1 MKRRVNLFQAAM
13 ARWRTLYPYNAVHA
27 LRMPQALDAGRLE
40 ADIRQHLQA
49 CGLTGVELDAAGQ
62 RYEWTDGPS
71 RAVLRV
77 IAGKDDAIAVL
88 HAEMEREL
96 NGPFA
101 ANGRGDPFRFF
112 AVDAAGSFF
121 LGLAYDHYV
130 ASGDSIVALLRGIA
144 GRYLGSA
151 GHAESRPLRRY
162 GPSYARLLG
171 RHAAAMIKGLPALAD
186 MLAGGRRSFRLRY
199 RDAGDG
205 RNAVTFARIGS
216 AERARLEERAHAWG
230 MTTHD
235 LLLATLL
242 KALSPLLPE
251 RIKAPRR
258 NEIAVATIV
267 NIRRD
272 LGKSSRDGL
281 APCLASFRVAHRVPD
296 DVSLRDLAS
305 SVLAQT
311 SAAKRNKTHLQ
322 TLLLLALVGSWW
334 GLMSVAQHHRYFPKH
349 FPICAGSTPLDI
361 DALWHA
367 GGESAGS
374 VPDYVRV
381 VSTGPMAPMIVAF
394 TMAGGA
400 INIGISFRTTVY
412 SRQAVDAVAG
422 AMIESIRT
430 L

>member
-27 LRMPQALDAGRLE
+27 LSMQQALDAGRLE
-40 ADIRQHLQA
+40 ADIRDHLQA

-71 RAVLRV
+71 RAVLRA
-77 IAGKDDAIAVL
+77 IAGKGDAIGVL
-88 HAEMEREL
+88 HGEMEREL
-96 NGPFA
+96 NGAFA

-112 AVDAAGSFF
+112 AVDAGSSFF

-144 GRYLGSA
+144 ERYLGAA
-151 GHAESRPLRRY
+151 GHTESPPLRRY

-171 RHAAAMIKGLPALAD
+171 RQAGALIKGLPELAGIV
-186 MLAGGRRSFRLRY
+186 AGGRRSFRLRY

-205 RNAVTFARIGS
+205 RNAVSFARIGS

-235 LLLATLL
+235 VLLATLL
-242 KALSPLLPE
+242 KALSPLVPQ
-251 RIKAPRR
+251 RIQAPRR

-272 LGKSSRDGL
+272 LGASSRDGL
-281 APCLASFRVAHRVPD
+281 VPCLASFRVAHRVPE
-296 DVSLRDLAS
+296 DVGLRDIAS

-311 SAAKRNKTHLQ
+311 STAKRKKAHLQ
-322 TLLLLALVGSWW
+322 TVLLLALVGSWW
-334 GLMSVAQHHRYFPKH
+334 GLMSVAQRHRYFPKH
-349 FPICAGSTPLDI
+349 VPLCAGSTPLDI
-361 DALWHA
+361 DVLWHA
-367 GGESAGS
+367 GRESAGNA
-374 VPDYVRV
+374 PDYVRV
-381 VSTGPMAPMIVAF
+381 VSTGPLAPMILAF
-394 TMAGGA
+394 TTAGGA

-412 SRQAVDAVAG
+412 RKCQAA
-422 AMIESIRT
+422 RPRP
-430 L
+430 